1 MNRGNILK
9 FSKHSTKLC
18 ELHCEICYIPKCT
31 LSVSSGE
38 HFGHEQV
45 DTTLKSLKTKKEI
58 LNIDLQKLEK
68 SIDSKYKEA
77 ASIIQ
82 VQKAD
87 INRNSQKLTTAIEKH
102 GEDLNM
108 EIDNMIIKL
117 KSRLDE

>member
-1 MNRGNILK
+1 M
-9 FSKHSTKLC
+9 
-18 ELHCEICYIPKCT
+18 
-31 LSVSSGE
+31 
-38 HFGHEQV
+38 
-45 DTTLKSLKTKKEI
+45 KTKKEI

-87 INRNSQKLTTAIEKH
+87 INRNSHKLTTAIEKH

>member
-1 MNRGNILK
+1 MKNV
-9 FSKHSTKLC
+9 
-18 ELHCEICYIPKCT
+18 T

-38 HFGHEQV
+38 QFGHEQV
-45 DTTLKSLKTKKEI
+45 DTTLKSLKTNKEI
-58 LNIDLQKLEK
+58 LNTDLQKLEK

-87 INRNSQKLTTAIEKH
+87 LNRNSQKLTTAIEKH

-108 EIDNMIIKL
+108 EIDNMMIKL
-117 KSRLDE
+117 KPRLDK